1 MKITHFLASL
11 LLALLPTGVFAQ
23 QEQAQSTMPQMTE
36 EQIAEVI
43 QAANAAEIQA
53 AQMAKTKSANGE
65 VKGYAEHM
73 ISAHNDNSEKLS
85 DLQKK
90 FKMRP
95 AHNEMAQKISTDAK
109 SQMTSLKQTP
119 NKEFETAYMQS
130 QVKMHQQLLNDL
142 DQKFIPQA
150 RNPEFKSFLQETR
163 THVQEHL
170 SKAETLQST
179 QK

>member
-1 MKITHFLASL
+1 MKFTLYITSLIFLLASTEL
-11 LLALLPTGVFAQ
+11 FAQ
-23 QEQAQSTMPQMTE
+23 TSATSSPQYTD

-43 QAANAAEIQA
+43 QTANAAEIEA
-53 AQMAKTKSANGE
+53 AQLAKTKSAKNE

-73 ISAHNDNSEKLS
+73 ISAHSENSKKLS

-90 FKMRP
+90 NQMQP
-95 AHNEMAQKISTDAK
+95 ARNETAQKLSSDAK
-109 SQMTSLKQTP
+109 TQMMDLKKAKNQ
-119 NKEFETAYMQS
+119 EFETAYMQS

-150 RNPEFKSFLQETR
+150 KNPEFKTFLQETR

-170 SKAETLQST
+170 TKAETIQSV